1 MRVLI
6 FLFLL
11 FVIGGCSPREKVQE
25 RKETPKKILSLSAA
39 ATKILLDLGVPPA
52 AIDEYG
58 VIAAGKRNIPVIG
71 KGSAVSLEKMVELG
85 INYVILWDYQS
96 DAARLFRK
104 NGLAVI
110 ELPPFRLDLYGSL
123 IWKLGVMLGRK
134 EKAEQLVLEFEKQ
147 IEKLPPPEKRKNVY
161 FELYGPMKS
170 AGKESYTGDLLA
182 KAGGVLLN
190 KKTGLINVEKLLDHQ
205 PEIIFYVEGFSSE
218 EEIIKRPG
226 FSGFPAVKNK
236 RIYAVPRLL
245 ITEGLAP
252 LEAVHFFKNYVSK
265 E

>member
-1 MRVLI
+1 MRALI

-11 FVIGGCSPREKVQE
+11 FIIGGCSPREKTQE
-25 RKETPKKILSLSAA
+25 RAETPKKILSLSAA
-39 ATKILLDLGVPPA
+39 ATKVLLDLGVPPA

-58 VIAAGKRNIPVIG
+58 MIAAGDRKIPVIG
-71 KGSAVSLEKMVELG
+71 KGSAVSREKMVELG

-104 NGLAVI
+104 DGLGVF
-110 ELPPFRLDLYGSL
+110 ELSPSRLDLYEAL

-134 EKAEQLVLEFEKQ
+134 EKAKQLILEFEKQ
-147 IEKLPPPEKRKNVY
+147 IENSPPPEKRKNVY

-190 KKTGLINVEKLLDHQ
+190 KKTGLISSEKLLEHQ
-205 PEIIFYVEGFSSE
+205 PEIIFYVEGFTSE

-245 ITEGLAP
+245 VTEGLAP
-252 LEAVHFFKNYVSK
+252 LEAIRFFRNHISK